1 MPDSTKPYFMCGIAG
16 WYRRSGRPVDR
27 RAITAQCEAILHR
40 GPDQDGLL
48 VEGDFGFGMRR
59 LSIVDLAG
67 GQQPVISED
76 GCHALT
82 FNGEIYNHLELR
94 RELEAAGHRFR
105 SVSDTETILVAWQ
118 QWGDAA
124 WARLEGMFAIALW
137 DRPQRRL
144 TLVRDPLGIK
154 PLYITEQMGGL
165 AYASEIKALL
175 PLPDHAF
182 SVDPH
187 AVHSYFSFAHVRPP
201 QSIYSQ
207 VRSLAPGHLLTIGP
221 EGESRSRAYWSL
233 RFQEGPRQSEADW
246 IAQFREIWL
255 ATVRRHMQ
263 ADVPV
268 GTFLSGGVDSS
279 AVTAAMARVTGQPVR
294 AYTIGFQEAR
304 FDETAHARDVARH
317 LGCEHIV
324 RVVDLQ
330 DARDLL
336 PRIQHCYDEPFADPA
351 AVPSWYLAEAA
362 SQDLKVVLAG
372 DGGDEIFAGYRRH
385 ANEARSLRNASWLP
399 ALRPLSR
406 ALQALPDLPS
416 RQVTRLR
423 RSLDRQCDM
432 ARLPDGYSRFFA
444 RTEIVSAALREA
456 IYQPSYHAE
465 QASRGTFTNLRDE
478 FFPETGDGPADGM
491 EQFLLADTLL
501 QLPGQMLTKVDR
513 ASMAHSLEVRV
524 PFLSHKLVDWAATMP
539 MSMKLRGNLGKYV
552 VRKAV
557 EPWLPPG
564 LLDRPKQGFKMPLAQ
579 WFRGEFG
586 RYARSV
592 WHDSGA
598 SRAGYLDSAA
608 VDQLFRQHAT
618 GAHDHSRILYA
629 IAIFALWWQGR
640 STARPEWA
648 GRVPF

>member
-1 MPDSTKPYFMCGIAG
+1 MCGIAG
-16 WYRRSGRPVDR
+16 WYRRRGRPVEQG
-27 RAITAQCEAILHR
+27 AVAAQCDAILHR
-40 GPDQDGLL
+40 GPDDGGLL
-48 VEGDFGFGMRR
+48 LDGDFGFGMRR
-59 LSIVDLAG
+59 LSIIDIAG
-67 GQQPVISED
+67 GHQPMVAE
-76 GCHALT
+76 GGACAVT

-94 RELEAAGHRFR
+94 QELEAAGHRFR
-105 SVSDTETILVAWQ
+105 SASDTETILMAWRH
-118 QWGDAA
+118 WGDGA

-137 DRPQRRL
+137 DHARRAL
-144 TLVRDPLGIK
+144 TLVRDSLGIK

-175 PLPDHAF
+175 PLPQHAF
-182 SVDPH
+182 STDPE
-187 AVHSYFSFAHVRPP
+187 AVHDFFRFGHVRPP
-201 QSIYSQ
+201 RSIYRE
-207 VRSLAPGHLLTIGP
+207 VRSLAPGHALTIGP
-221 EGESRSRAYWSL
+221 EGEARSHAYWSL
-233 RFQEGPRQSEADW
+233 RFREGPRQSEEDW

-279 AVTAAMARVTGQPVR
+279 AVTAAMARAGGPPVK
-294 AYTIGFQEAR
+294 AYTIGFREAR

-317 LGCEHIV
+317 LGCEHVV

-330 DARDLL
+330 AAQDLL

-351 AVPSWYLAEAA
+351 AVPSWYLAEVAA
-362 SQDLKVVLAG
+362 RDVKVVLAG

-385 ANEARSLRNASWLP
+385 ASEARLLRQATWLP
-399 ALRPLSR
+399 ALRQLSR
-406 ALQALPDLPS
+406 ALQSLPDLPS

-423 RSLDRQCDM
+423 RSL
-432 ARLPDGYSRFFA
+432 ARHCELAGLPDGYCRFFA
-444 RTEIVSAALREA
+444 RTEITSSALREA
-456 IYQPSYHAE
+456 ICQGG
-465 QASRGTFTNLRDE
+465 QASRGSFSDLRYE
-478 FFPETGDGPADGM
+478 FFATWADDPRGDL

-539 MSMKLRGNLGKYV
+539 LSMKLRHKTGKYV

-557 EPWLPPG
+557 EPWLPAG

-579 WFRGEFG
+579 WFRGDFG
-586 RYARSV
+586 RYAQAV

-598 SRAGYLDSAA
+598 RQAGYLDPAA
-608 VDQLFRQHAT
+608 VDRLFQQHAS
-618 GAHDHSRILYA
+618 GLQDHARVLYA
-629 IAIFALWWQGR
+629 IAVFALWWQKHGTGHR
-640 STARPEWA
+640 QAA
-648 GRVPF
+648 